1 MLPGLKM
8 AFEMIKQTLSNNIQ
22 VRNVHMYG
30 MYICKYHTIMLVC
43 MVVYITATETTK
55 LPYYQSYF
63 RYEHQ
68 TQSGC
73 RTKNDKKRE

>member
-1 MLPGLKM
+1 MLPMLKL
-8 AFEMIKQTLSNNIQ
+8 AFEMIEQALSNNIQ
-22 VRNVHMYG
+22 VTNVHMYVCNV
-30 MYICKYHTIMLVC
+30 YIIMLANAW
-43 MVVYITATETTK
+43 MSITATETTK

>member
-1 MLPGLKM
+1 
-8 AFEMIKQTLSNNIQ
+8 
-22 VRNVHMYG
+22 MY
-30 MYICKYHTIMLVC
+30 L
-43 MVVYITATETTK
+43 TATKTTK